1 MVMALA
7 SFLPPASTRRID
19 GCAAV
24 RARREASVA
33 PAGPASCHS
42 ALPLYV
48 QLRHWSLPPTMI
60 ISYFL
65 EEEECIL
72 TATCHMVEGAA
83 EGTTMCLKTFWDDQL
98 RGEEQKSSQAAASR
112 RVMHDYNITQHCR
125 YGFRQ
130 S

>member
-33 PAGPASCHS
+33 PAGPAGCHS
-42 ALPLYV
+42 ALPLHV
-48 QLRHWSLPPTMI
+48 QLRQRSLPPTMI

-65 EEEECIL
+65 EEGEEEEECIL
-72 TATCHMVEGAA
+72 TATCHMVEGARK
-83 EGTTMCLKTFWDDQL
+83 GTTMCLNAFWDDQL
-98 RGEEQKSSQAAASR
+98 RGQQTEAFSSCSLP
-112 RVMHDYNITQHCR
+112 
-125 YGFRQ
+125 
-130 S
+130 